1 MKLLKIVFDG
11 DKDGY
16 KNSLLCSG
24 NNAAGNNDVVTHFGG
39 KCPPK
44 TENVQKAIIKQLDN
58 FGKKIEKEAKKLFD
72 FNHKFCVIN
81 FSFTEDD
88 VPYHSVDFSSA
99 GTMASTMQ
107 IVEATW
113 KNEIKRQLEA
123 KGGKCTNF
131 ITKNQ
136 TGVKKI
142 IKWNQDLVKKV
153 KLNGNNFE
161 KKMTTM
167 LGKEITK
174 AKKDAAK
181 AAKGK

>member
-1 MKLLKIVFDG
+1 MKLLKIAFGG

-81 FSFTEDD
+81 FSFTEQGYKSIRFSILILILLLYEN
-88 VPYHSVDFSSA
+88 PY
-99 GTMASTMQ
+99 
-107 IVEATW
+107 
-113 KNEIKRQLEA
+113 
-123 KGGKCTNF
+123 
-131 ITKNQ
+131 
-136 TGVKKI
+136 
-142 IKWNQDLVKKV
+142 
-153 KLNGNNFE
+153 
-161 KKMTTM
+161 
-167 LGKEITK
+167 
-174 AKKDAAK
+174 
-181 AAKGK
+181 